1 MAYTLEVRGVS
12 LRFGGVRALT
22 EVSFGVNDGELFSI
36 IGPNGAGKTSIVNCI
51 SGRYKPT
58 EGQLFYRGKDITGL
72 NPNARPALGIGRTFQ
87 NLALFHHMSVLDNI
101 MVGRHHLLKNNF
113 ITGSL
118 YWLTGARREELEHR
132 RKVEEI
138 IDFLDL
144 QSVRKATAGTLPY
157 GLRKRVEL
165 ARAMAL
171 EPQLILLD
179 EPMAG
184 MNFEEKEDMA
194 RYIVDLNEE
203 FGMTVMMIEHD
214 MGVVMDI
221 SHRVMVLDFGRKIA
235 EGDPAS
241 VLADP
246 HVKRAYLGEEDE
258 VLVDP
263 DDTPRCGERGM
274 MDYAGRAAQADTYPK
289 LLRLNAKEHG
299 GEIALREKD
308 LGLWRVFTWNDY
320 QSRVHDFALGMVE
333 LGLGR
338 GDVVG
343 IIGDNRP
350 DWVAAEIATH
360 AIGGMSLGL
369 YRDVLDEEAA
379 YLLSYG
385 EARLVFAEDEEQV
398 DKLLALAD
406 RAPNL
411 KHIVYSDPRG
421 MRKYDDPRLMEAE
434 KLAAMG
440 RDRAA
445 REPGL
450 YDRLVDATRGED
462 VAILCTTSG
471 TTANPKLAMLA
482 AGRVLRH
489 CATYLAFDPK
499 GPDDEYVSVLPLPWI
514 MEQVYALGKG
524 LLCRMKVNFVEEP
537 DTMMHDFREIAP
549 TFVLFAP
556 RVWESIAADVRA
568 GVMDSSPLKQKLY
581 DVGMKAGLSALAQGK
596 RSMLA
601 DQLLFRALRD
611 RLGFTRLR
619 SAATGGAAL
628 GPDTFKFFQAMGV
641 PLRTLY
647 GQTELLGAYT
657 LHPFGK
663 VDPDTTGVP
672 MADDIEIRVDNPD
685 INGVGEIVVRHPN
698 MYLGYYKNPEASAA
712 DMKDGWMHS
721 GDAGYFNDDR
731 QLVVIDRIK
740 DLAETSRGER
750 FSPQYL
756 ENKLKFSPYIA
767 ETVVLGAG
775 RDALAAMICIRY
787 SIISKWAEK
796 NRISFTTYT
805 DLSSRPEVYALLRK
819 EVESVNATLPPAQR
833 ISRFLLL
840 YKELDADD
848 GELTRTRKVR
858 RSVIN
863 EKYATII
870 DAIYSGANEIPVDTV
885 IRFQDGTTQRIR
897 TTLRVVDLG
906 RDAPMAEAAE

>member
-1 MAYTLEVRGVS
+1 
-12 LRFGGVRALT
+12 
-22 EVSFGVNDGELFSI
+22 
-36 IGPNGAGKTSIVNCI
+36 
-51 SGRYKPT
+51 
-58 EGQLFYRGKDITGL
+58 
-72 NPNARPALGIGRTFQ
+72 
-87 NLALFHHMSVLDNI
+87 
-101 MVGRHHLLKNNF
+101 
-113 ITGSL
+113 
-118 YWLTGARREELEHR
+118 
-132 RKVEEI
+132 
-138 IDFLDL
+138 
-144 QSVRKATAGTLPY
+144 
-157 GLRKRVEL
+157 
-165 ARAMAL
+165 
-171 EPQLILLD
+171 
-179 EPMAG
+179 
-184 MNFEEKEDMA
+184 
-194 RYIVDLNEE
+194 
-203 FGMTVMMIEHD
+203 
-214 MGVVMDI
+214 
-221 SHRVMVLDFGRKIA
+221 
-235 EGDPAS
+235 
-241 VLADP
+241 
-246 HVKRAYLGEEDE
+246 
-258 VLVDP
+258 
-263 DDTPRCGERGM
+263 M
-274 MDYAGRAAQADTYPK
+274 MDYAGRVAKADTFPK
-289 LLRLNAKEHG
+289 LLRLNASEHG
-299 GEIALREKD
+299 GDIALREKD

-320 QSRVHDFALGMVE
+320 QTRVHDFALGLIE
-333 LGLGR
+333 LCLGR
-338 GDVVG
+338 GDVIG

-360 AIGGMSLGL
+360 AVGAMSLGL

-385 EARLVFAEDEEQV
+385 DAKLVFAEDEEQV

-434 KLAAMG
+434 KLATMG

-450 YDRLVDATRGED
+450 YDRLVDATGGED

-482 AGRVLRH
+482 AGRVLKH

-499 GPDDEYVSVLPLPWI
+499 GSDDEYVSVLPLPWI

-524 LLCRMKVNFVEEP
+524 LVCRMKVNFVEEP
-537 DTMMHDFREIAP
+537 ETMMHDFREIAP

-556 RVWESIAADVRA
+556 RLWESIAADVRA
-568 GVMDSSPLKQKLY
+568 NVMDSSPLKQKLF
-581 DVGMKAGLSALAQGK
+581 DIGMKTGLSALAQGK
-596 RSMLA
+596 RSMFA
-601 DQLLFRALRD
+601 DQILFRALRD

-628 GPDTFKFFQAMGV
+628 GPDTFKFFRAMGV

-647 GQTELLGAYT
+647 GQTEMLGAYT

-672 MADDIEIRVDNPD
+672 MADDIEVRVDNPD
-685 INGVGEIVVRHPN
+685 VNGVGEIVVRHPN
-698 MYLGYYKNPEASAA
+698 MFLGYYKNPEASVA
-712 DMKDGWMHS
+712 DVKDGWMHS
-721 GDAGYFNDDR
+721 GDAGYFNDDK
-731 QLVVIDRIK
+731 QLVIIDRIK

-767 ETVVLGAG
+767 EAVVLGAG
-775 RDALAAMICIRY
+775 RDTLAAMICIRF

-796 NRISFTTYT
+796 KRISFTTYT
-805 DLSSRPEVYALLRK
+805 DLSSRPEVYELLRK

-863 EKYATII
+863 EKYADII
-870 DAIYSGANEIPVDTV
+870 DAIYGGKSDIPVDTV

-906 RDAPMAEAAE
+906 GPAPMAEAAE

>member
-1 MAYTLEVRGVS
+1 
-12 LRFGGVRALT
+12 
-22 EVSFGVNDGELFSI
+22 
-36 IGPNGAGKTSIVNCI
+36 
-51 SGRYKPT
+51 
-58 EGQLFYRGKDITGL
+58 
-72 NPNARPALGIGRTFQ
+72 
-87 NLALFHHMSVLDNI
+87 
-101 MVGRHHLLKNNF
+101 
-113 ITGSL
+113 
-118 YWLTGARREELEHR
+118 
-132 RKVEEI
+132 
-138 IDFLDL
+138 
-144 QSVRKATAGTLPY
+144 
-157 GLRKRVEL
+157 
-165 ARAMAL
+165 
-171 EPQLILLD
+171 
-179 EPMAG
+179 
-184 MNFEEKEDMA
+184 
-194 RYIVDLNEE
+194 
-203 FGMTVMMIEHD
+203 
-214 MGVVMDI
+214 
-221 SHRVMVLDFGRKIA
+221 
-235 EGDPAS
+235 
-241 VLADP
+241 
-246 HVKRAYLGEEDE
+246 
-258 VLVDP
+258 
-263 DDTPRCGERGM
+263 M
-274 MDYAGRAAQADTYPK
+274 MDYAGRVAKADTFPK
-289 LLRLNAKEHG
+289 LLRLNAREHG

-308 LGLWRVFTWNDY
+308 LGLWRVFTWTDY
-320 QSRVHDFALGMVE
+320 QTRVHDFALGMVE

-338 GDVVG
+338 GDVIG

-360 AIGGMSLGL
+360 AIGAMSLGL

-385 EARLVFAEDEEQV
+385 DAKLVFAEDEEQV

-411 KHIVYSDPRG
+411 QHIVYSDPRG
-421 MRKYDDPRLMEAE
+421 MRKYDDPRLMDAG
-434 KLAAMG
+434 KLAAIG

-445 REPGL
+445 REPDI
-450 YDRLVDATRGED
+450 YDRLVDATSGED

-482 AGRVLRH
+482 GGRVLKH

-524 LLCRMKVNFVEEP
+524 LVCRMKVNFVEEP
-537 DTMMHDFREIAP
+537 ETMMHDFREIAP

-556 RVWESIAADVRA
+556 RLWESIAAEVRA
-568 GVMDSSPLKQKLY
+568 NVMDSSPLKQKLF
-581 DVGMKAGLSALAQGK
+581 DIGMKAGLSALAQGK
-596 RSMLA
+596 HSMLA

-628 GPDTFKFFQAMGV
+628 GPDTFKFFRAMGV
-641 PLRTLY
+641 PMRTLY
-647 GQTELLGAYT
+647 GQTEMLGAYT

-672 MADDIEIRVDNPD
+672 MAADIEVRVDNPD
-685 INGVGEIVVRHPN
+685 VNGVGEIVVRHPN
-698 MYLGYYKNPEASAA
+698 MFLGYYKNPEASVA
-712 DMKDGWMHS
+712 DVKDGWMHS
-721 GDAGYFNDDR
+721 GDAGYFNGDR
-731 QLVVIDRIK
+731 QLVIIDRIK

-767 ETVVLGAG
+767 EAVVLGAG
-775 RDALAAMICIRY
+775 RDTLAAMICIRF

-796 NRISFTTYT
+796 KRISFTTYT
-805 DLSSRPEVYALLRK
+805 DLSSRPEVYELLRK
-819 EVESVNATLPPAQR
+819 EVESVNATLPAPQR

-863 EKYATII
+863 EKYADII
-870 DAIYSGANEIPVDTV
+870 DAIYGGKRDIPVDTV

-906 RDAPMAEAAE
+906 HDAPMAEAAE